1 METNMKHYLLALSI
15 GTAFLVGCQSPQKQN
30 LIDSNFAFAEQQLK
44 YAFPKIDEARANES
58 QESKEKRIAKQWG
71 ELTNPR
77 NTEPDGSLRLVPSKD
92 WTSGFF
98 PGELWYVYEYTHD
111 PFWKEKAE
119 KHTEMLER
127 EKKNGTTHDMGFKM
141 YCSYGN
147 GYRLTGNPT
156 YKDILIES
164 ARTLITRY
172 KPNVGCLRSWDHH
185 ADQWEC
191 PVIIDN
197 MLNLELLFWA
207 SRETNDSTFYNIAVN
222 HARTTMKNHFRDDY
236 STYHVVNYDTITG
249 NPICKV
255 THQGYADSSAW
266 ARGQAWAVYGYT
278 ACFRETNDSIFL
290 NFAKDIA
297 DMIMDRVKTDDAI
310 PYWDYDA
317 PKIPNEPRDASAAAI
332 TASALLELSGY
343 GDKKQGEEYF
353 RYAEH
358 ILKQLSSDD
367 YLAKEGEN
375 HGFILLHSVGSFP
388 HDSEIDTPL
397 NYADYYYP
405 EALKRYKELK
415 EKSENQ
421 SY

>member
-172 KPNVGCLRSWDHH
+172 KLNVGCLRSWDHH

-266 ARGQAWAVYGYT
+266 ARGQAWALYGYT
-278 ACFRETNDSIFL
+278 MCYRETGLPEFLEQAKHIERYIFTHPNL
-290 NFAKDIA
+290 PEDL
-297 DMIMDRVKTDDAI
+297 I
-310 PYWDYDA
+310 PYWDFNA
-317 PKIPNEPRDASAAAI
+317 PEIPNEPRDASAATCI
-332 TASALLELSGY
+332 ASALYELSTY
-343 GDKKQGEEYF
+343 VPEYKALYKEEADRILENLTAHYRAKPNGD
-353 RYAEH
+353 
-358 ILKQLSSDD
+358 
-367 YLAKEGEN
+367 N
-375 HGFILLHSVGSFP
+375 GFLLLHSTGSKP
-388 HDSEIDTPL
+388 HNSEIDVPIV
-397 NYADYYYP
+397 YADYYFL
-405 EALKRYKELK
+405 EALIRKNKLEKEQKL
-415 EKSENQ
+415 
-421 SY
+421 

>member
-278 ACFRETNDSIFL
+278 VVYRETKDPKYL
-290 NFAKDIA
+290 DFAQK
-297 DMIMDRVKTDDAI
+297 VTDVYLERLPEDKI
-310 PYWDYDA
+310 PYWDFSAPGIPDA
-317 PKIPNEPRDASAAAI
+317 PRDASAASVV
-332 TASALLELSGY
+332 ASALLELYNYLPNGK
-343 GDKKQGEEYF
+343 GK
-353 RYAEH
+353 RYKDAAIEM
-358 ILKQLSSDD
+358 LASLSSDR
-367 YLAKEGEN
+367 YQSGKSNPA
-375 HGFILLHSVGSFP
+375 FLLHSTGHWP
-388 HDSEIDTPL
+388 AHSEIDASII
-397 NYADYYYP
+397 YADYYYI
-405 EALKRYKELK
+405 EALLRLKRLQEGKGVLG
-415 EKSENQ
+415 
-421 SY
+421 